1 MSNTQLATTAQ
12 AQGGNSLSPINE
24 IIQAA
29 NIVAKSGLFGI
40 TNADQAATLMMVA
53 QSEGTHFMTALR
65 DYHVIKGK
73 PSLKADAMLARF
85 QKSGGSVKWLARTD
99 KSCKAVFSHPQGSEI
114 TVEWDMARAEKTGQ
128 TSKDTWKQ
136 YPAQMLA
143 ARCVSEGVRAIYP
156 ACINGFYTPEEVM
169 DFSDKDPAPAEAE
182 AIGKRLDKAISDTA
196 KALETPAAKPPAD
209 DGRNGFKVD
218 IGGAAQA
225 GGTRT
230 YAGANAGE
238 PKARTMTGAEKRNLY
253 NFITGLKNKSQADI
267 IIRKYCD
274 DPKDIYLLGEHQL
287 DNLCGELSKADGQ
300 TYTFVW
306 RDF

>member
-85 QKSGGSVKWLARTD
+85 QRAGGSVKWITRTD
-99 KSCKAVFSHPQGSEI
+99 KVCKAVFSHPQGSEI

-156 ACINGFYTPEEVM
+156 ACINGFYTPEEVG
-169 DFSDKDPAPAEAE
+169 DLAQ
-182 AIGKRLDKAISDTA
+182 ISE
-196 KALETPAAKPPAD
+196 ALEEVVNKP
-209 DGRNGFKVD
+209 NIFEVK
-218 IGGAAQA
+218 IGGASNAETQ
-225 GGTRT
+225 T
-230 YAGANAGE
+230 YAGAKAQE
-238 PKARTMTGAEKRNLY
+238 PKARTMTGTEKRNLY
-253 NFITGLKNKSQADI
+253 SFITGLKNKEQAGVI
-267 IIRKYCD
+267 ISKYCD

-287 DNLCGELSKADGQ
+287 DKLCEELSKADGQ
-300 TYTFVW
+300 TYTYVW